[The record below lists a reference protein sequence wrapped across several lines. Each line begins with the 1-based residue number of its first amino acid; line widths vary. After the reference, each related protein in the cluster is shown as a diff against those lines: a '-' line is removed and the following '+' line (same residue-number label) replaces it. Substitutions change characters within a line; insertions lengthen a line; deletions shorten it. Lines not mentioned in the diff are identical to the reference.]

1 MSVNQWIVFLVGC
14 FLAGALIMLAIEGMW
29 SYIVLPILIVLVLVR
44 LSIPSKK
51 QELRDEQLKYYK
63 NKNREN
69 QINNEEE

>member
-1 MSVNQWIVFLVGC
+1 MSVNQWIVLLVGS
-14 FLAGALIMLAIEGMW
+14 FLAGVLIMLAIEGMW

-69 QINNEEE
+69 QINNKEE

>member
-1 MSVNQWIVFLVGC
+1 MSVNQWILLLVGS
-14 FLAGALIMLAIEGMW
+14 FLAGVLIMLAIEGMW

-69 QINNEEE
+69 QINNKEE

>member
-69 QINNEEE
+69 QINNKEE

>member
-1 MSVNQWIVFLVGC
+1 MSVNQWIVLLVGS
-14 FLAGALIMLAIEGMW
+14 FLTGALIMLAIEGMW

-69 QINNEEE
+69 QINNKEE